1 MEMHDFFLL
10 YGRESFPPFVFPA
23 NRRLISRGLF
33 LVTKD
38 IFVLNGLSLS
48 YNNEATDE
56 QSIMVTVTAFGKK

>member
-1 MEMHDFFLL
+1 MISFSFTAGNRFLL
-10 YGRESFPPFVFPA
+10 LYFLQTEGSFQEA
-23 NRRLISRGLF
+23 LF

-56 QSIMVTVTAFGKK
+56 QSIMVVATAFGKK